1 MKTYNS
7 QNPDDLRQELLDD
20 VYAGAFA
27 GMPAMLLEEDEIR
40 NADDEELEEIARRHG
55 LK

>member
-1 MKTYNS
+1 MKNNGQNS
-7 QNPDDLRQELLDD
+7 EDLRRKLLDD

>member
-1 MKTYNS
+1 MKPYG
-7 QNPDDLRQELLDD
+7 QEKEDLRKKLLDD
-20 VYAGAFA
+20 VYVGAFSG

-40 NADDEELEEIARRHG
+40 KADDEELEEIAKRHG